1 MSIILMQFSSSVPDG
16 FNGQLYQE
24 VINYQITRWLDTD
37 GNVVPFPDTGS
48 NEGIS
53 YTSVKPQPSIPG
65 WYTEPQ

>member
-1 MSIILMQFSSSVPDG
+1 MALILMQFTSSAPEG

-37 GNVVPFPDTGS
+37 GNTVSFPETGD
-48 NEGIS
+48 EGIS
-53 YTSVKPQPSIPG
+53 YTSVKPQPSTPV